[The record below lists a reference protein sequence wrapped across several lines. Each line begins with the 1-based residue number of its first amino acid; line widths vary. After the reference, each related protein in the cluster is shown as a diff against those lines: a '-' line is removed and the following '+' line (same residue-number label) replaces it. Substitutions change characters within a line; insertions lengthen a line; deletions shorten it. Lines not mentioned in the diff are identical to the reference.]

1 MASSKVRRRAGER
14 QALALAGPGELPRKT
29 ADKGKKGKPGAPAPA
44 AAPPPPPPPDTKP
57 EDKKDQEPKKKEKSV
72 QPKNEVGTRKGCR
85 RYKWELKDSNR
96 EFWVMGHAEVKILSF
111 GCLIAAMIMFT
122 GTTVHPLLTLIITME
137 LSVFCFF
144 FIIYTFAI
152 NRYMPFIL
160 WPISDLLNDLFA
172 FIFLVGAVALA
183 VRSRQTMPM
192 NYFIAVI
199 LIGVA
204 GLFAL
209 IDICLQRKHFKGKRV
224 KRNALIPPPGKDQKG
239 EKPKEPEKP
248 PEKAPPEKPKEK
260 GKAGKK

>member
-1 MASSKVRRRAGER
+1 M
-14 QALALAGPGELPRKT
+14 
-29 ADKGKKGKPGAPAPA
+29 ADKGKKGKPAAPAPA
-44 AAPPPPPPPDTKP
+44 AAPPPPPPPPPDTKP

-172 FIFLVGAVALA
+172 FIFLVGAVVLA

-224 KRNALIPPPGKDQKG
+224 KRNVLIPPPGKDQKG

-248 PEKAPPEKPKEK
+248 PEKAPPEKPKDK